1 MTFHANLGLRLYRF
15 DVFSPYTG
23 LAHAVFCRQGG
34 VSPSPWESLN
44 VGGGVGDEAARV
56 VENRQRALRAAGR
69 PLESIADV
77 WQVHSAEVLVMGAPR
92 AAGERP
98 PQADGMVTDNPQ
110 LTLFMRFADCVPVL
124 LFDPRRRAVGIVH
137 AGWKGSLARIAARG
151 VTRMQ
156 EAFGTRA
163 HDLLAAIG
171 PSIGPDHYP
180 VGPQVVEETRR
191 AFPDEHAELLIP
203 RGEETCLDLW
213 QANALALRQAGVQT
227 IEIAGLC
234 TACNTNDW
242 FSHRGE
248 HGQTGR
254 FGALIALREE

>member
-1 MTFHANLGLRLYRF
+1 MTFHASQGLRLYHF
-15 DVFSPYTG
+15 EVFSPYAG

-34 VSPSPWESLN
+34 VSPQPWESLN
-44 VGGGVGDEAARV
+44 VGGGVGDQVARV
-56 VENRQRALRAAGR
+56 VENRQRAFRATGR
-69 PLESIADV
+69 PPGSIADV

-124 LFDPRRRAVGIVH
+124 LFDPRRHAVGILH
-137 AGWKGSLARIAARG
+137 AGWKGTLARIAARA
-151 VTRMQ
+151 VTCMQ
-156 EAFGTRA
+156 DAFGTRPA
-163 HDLLAAIG
+163 DLVAAIG

-180 VGPQVVEETRR
+180 VGPELVEETRR
-191 AFPDEHAELLIP
+191 AFPHEHAALLTH

-213 QANALALRQAGVQT
+213 QANALALRQAGVRT

-234 TACNTNDW
+234 TACNTKDW

>member
-1 MTFHANLGLRLYRF
+1 MTFNAIEGLRLYHF
-15 DVFSPYTG
+15 EVFRPYAG

-34 VSPSPWESLN
+34 VSPKPWASLN
-44 VGGGVGDEAARV
+44 VGGGVGDEVARV
-56 VENRQRALRAAGR
+56 VENRQRAFRAAER
-69 PLESIADV
+69 PLESITDV
-77 WQVHSAEVLVMGAPR
+77 WQVHSAEVLVMRAPR

-98 PQADGMVTDNPQ
+98 PHADGMVTDNPQ

-137 AGWKGSLARIAARG
+137 AGWKGSLARIAARA
-151 VTRMQ
+151 VARMQ

-163 HDLLAAIG
+163 QDLLAAIG

-180 VGPQVVEETRR
+180 VGPEVVEETRR
-191 AFPDEHAELLIP
+191 AFPDAHAELLVP
-203 RGEETCLDLW
+203 RGEEICLDLW

-227 IEIAGLC
+227 IEIAELC
-234 TACNTNDW
+234 TVCNTNDW